1 MSHTFKSIVVTLCLL
16 TAGCAMPYEEYEER
30 AKYCESKGLRPEAFG
45 EAVIH
50 GTTRKVFCVN
60 KDGIRFPSK
69 VGDK

>member
-16 TAGCAMPYEEYEER
+16 TAGCAMSYEEYEER
-30 AKYCESKGLRPEAFG
+30 VKYCELNGLRPEAFG
-45 EAVIH
+45 AGGSARE
-50 GTTRKVFCVN
+50 VFCVN